1 MKKTFK
7 DINVTGK
14 KVFVRVDFNV
24 PLDESGNITD
34 DTRIRAALPTINYL
48 VKQNAKVI
56 LCSHL
61 GRPKGVFTE
70 KYSLKNVA
78 TRLKELLGQPIK
90 MATDVIGA
98 SAKELTA
105 NMKEG
110 EIVLL
115 ENVRFHAEEEK
126 NDDAFAKELASLAEI
141 YVNDAFGAAHRAHAS
156 TAGIARHLPAVA
168 GFLMDS
174 EILALTNATEN
185 AEKPL
190 VCILGGAK
198 VSDKIGV
205 ISALMTK
212 ANTILIGGAMANTFL
227 VAKGYSVGFSK
238 FEEDKVAVAKEI
250 MEKAEQLNVN
260 LVLPIDVVCGSEF
273 SPNAKRKV
281 QDANKID
288 KDFQALDIGKKTQ
301 KLFAKEIKNAKTI
314 IWNGPMGVFEFKKFR
329 KGTLAV
335 AKAVAK
341 SAAVSI
347 VGGGDS
353 VAAIQ
358 ELGYANKVSH
368 LSTGGGA
375 TLEFLE
381 GSVLPGVAMLLDKED
396 GTKKVKTPDF
406 EAMDK
411 KTINKTTASKK
422 PAPKTTVKSKATKT
436 AATKTASSKPVA
448 KTAAAKAETPKTTS
462 KPAAKTTA
470 KAAAP
475 KAAAATKTVAK
486 TTTKTKK

>member
-411 KTINKTTASKK
+411 KTINKTAAKK

-448 KTAAAKAETPKTTS
+448 KTAADKAEVAKQAS